1 MKIIAYT
8 LPGCSACQTLKKL
21 FHRAAVEYTET
32 TIHKDISAEEFKQD
46 YPNVSVFPYVVIDG
60 ERIGGL
66 VEVAKLFVSK
76 GLVSSKKS

>member
-1 MKIIAYT
+1 MEIIAYT

-21 FHRAAVEYTET
+21 FQRAEVEYTET
-32 TIHKDISAEEFKQD
+32 TIHKDISLVKFTQD

-66 VEVAKLFVSK
+66 VEVAKLFVDK